1 VPTASTKQRARK
13 KARAQASPANS
24 AALTESDSPSV
35 APADDG
41 DIPERAWRGAS
52 IAILA
57 VAALLRLWALEI
69 NPLHHDEGVNGWF
82 LTNLVRAGVY
92 EYNPENYHGPTL
104 YYFTLVPAFIQE
116 RVLGTGMST
125 FMLRMV
131 TALFGIGI
139 IWLVLKLRRYTGTF
153 GALAAAALIAVS
165 PGAVYQS
172 RYFIHETLFV
182 FFTVGIVVAVLRY
195 YETTYATYLMLAFA
209 SAALLFATKETAFIS
224 TAVLALA
231 WGVAWGWMRVARR
244 FGWTREADTRESA
257 SAAAATGKTGKRKRA
272 SQTGATN
279 ALARFGG
286 ASHVA
291 LWLVG
296 GVAVFVLI
304 NVIFYSSF
312 FKYPHGVR
320 GAIES
325 LQIWTKTGNKDHT
338 KPIDTYLNWLQQEE
352 APIYVLALLGAVWSL
367 LGARSRFAIFAGA
380 WAFGLLLAYSLVPYK
395 TPWLAL
401 NFVVPMAIAGGFA
414 ANEIYVRWGEAKA
427 RRAVAL
433 ALVSV
438 AVAVCTY
445 QTIQLNFLHYDDDSY
460 PYVYAH
466 TRREYLQLVREVE
479 KLARRAGTGKQTG
492 IAIASTD
499 YWPSP
504 WYFREY
510 KGIGYHSDVRAYTE
524 PIVIGKE
531 AQQPALETTLAAT
544 HARVGHLY
552 ALRPG
557 VNLVLYARRDL
568 VEPGATIKDN
578 ELAPSEIKR

>member
-1 VPTASTKQRARK
+1 MPTASTKQRARK
-13 KARAQASPANS
+13 KARAQATATDS
-24 AALTESDSPSV
+24 AALTESDAASF
-35 APADDG
+35 APVDAG
-41 DIPERAWRGAS
+41 DVSERTWRGAS
-52 IAILA
+52 ITILA

-82 LTNLVRAGVY
+82 LTNLVRAGVF
-92 EYNPENYHGPTL
+92 EYNPSNYHGPTL
-104 YYFTLVPAFIQE
+104 YYFTLVPAFLQE

-139 IWLVLKLRRYTGTF
+139 VWLVLKLRRYTGTF
-153 GALAAAALIAVS
+153 GTLVAAALIAVS

-182 FFTVGIVVAVLRY
+182 FFTVGIVVAALRY
-195 YETTYATYLMLAFA
+195 YETTRVVYLLLAFA

-224 TAVLALA
+224 AGVLALA
-231 WGVAWGWMRVARR
+231 WGVAWGWTRIARR
-244 FGWTREADTRESA
+244 FGWTRAEDAQESA
-257 SAAAATGKTGKRKRA
+257 ATTTGNTEKRKRA
-272 SQTGATN
+272 AQTGGTKV
-279 ALARFGG
+279 LARFGG
-286 ASHVA
+286 APHVA

-296 GVAVFVLI
+296 GVALFVLI

-312 FKYPHGVR
+312 FKYPQGVR

-352 APIYVLALLGAVWSL
+352 APIYVLAILGAVWSL
-367 LGARSRFAIFAGA
+367 LRAQSRFAIFAGA

-401 NFVVPMAIAGGFA
+401 NFVVPMAIAGGYA
-414 ANEIYVRWGEAKA
+414 ANEIYVRWGDAKA

-433 ALVSV
+433 ALVSL

-445 QTIQLNFLHYDDDSY
+445 QTIQLNFVHYDNDKY

-479 KLARRAGTGKQTG
+479 KLARRAGTWKQTG

-499 YWPSP
+499 YWPAP

-510 KGIGYHSDVRAYTE
+510 KAIGYHSDVRAFTE

-531 AQQPALETTLAAT
+531 AQQPALETALAAT
-544 HARVGHLY
+544 HARVGDLY

-568 VEPGATIKDN
+568 VEPDATIKDN
-578 ELAPSEIKR
+578 ELAPSKIQR